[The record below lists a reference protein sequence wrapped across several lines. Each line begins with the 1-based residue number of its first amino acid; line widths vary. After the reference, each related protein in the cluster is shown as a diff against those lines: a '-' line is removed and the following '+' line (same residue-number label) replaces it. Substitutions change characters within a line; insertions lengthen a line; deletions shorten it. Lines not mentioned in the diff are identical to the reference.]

1 MLIVGTI
8 VGFRVHTNVFGL
20 LASMALVVYFGYALS
35 WIFAT
40 LGLAVKD
47 PETAQAAA
55 FPLLAPLVFASVAF
69 VPATSMPGWLQP
81 WANNQPVS
89 SVVLATRALVNGGPT
104 AHYVFWA
111 LFWCTVVL
119 VIFVPLGVRTYRR
132 AI

>member
-1 MLIVGTI
+1 VIGLVAGMAVMLLF
-8 VGFRVHTNVFGL
+8 GFSLT
-20 LASMALVVYFGYALS
+20 
-35 WIFAT
+35 WIFAII
-40 LGLAVKD
+40 GLSVGNA
-47 PETAQAAA
+47 ETAQAAS
-55 FPLLAPLVFASVAF
+55 FPILAPLVFASVAF
-69 VPATSMPGWLQP
+69 VPASSMPGWLQP